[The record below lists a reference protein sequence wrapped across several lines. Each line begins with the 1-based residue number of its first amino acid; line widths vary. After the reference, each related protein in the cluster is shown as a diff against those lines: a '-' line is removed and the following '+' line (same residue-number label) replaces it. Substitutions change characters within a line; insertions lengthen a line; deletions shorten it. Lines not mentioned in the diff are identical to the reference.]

1 MNSRGLLFAMATL
14 AIYCLGVPAAA
25 SPWVEI
31 GDSQLRSDIEILA
44 SAGLIDDITMH
55 WPLPWA
61 SIVTDLRRNHGAA
74 EPEMVRAAAAR
85 VLAAAQHALQ
95 YNTLRGSA
103 TIDGTNVPDTIRGFD
118 GLGRETAQGQIS
130 LEYIMPTTAVRLSL
144 GAQNRYHSG
153 QISIVP
159 DNTYIAQKV
168 GGTVIYAGYL
178 SHWWG
183 PGWIS
188 SLLLSN
194 NARPFPQIGIARG
207 ETSAFE
213 TPWLS
218 WIGPWQFE
226 FFVGLLDGP
235 RIARNTGY
243 VGARVEFNPL
253 PGLQIGLTRT
263 TELCGTGHR
272 CVPVTDYFGTP
283 LQTIGSPD
291 HTNDESGFDLRY
303 DTVAAGWPA
312 ELYLQVMNE
321 DNGPFVQS
329 ASSHL
334 FGATVWIPVTSN
346 PLRLTFEYTDSIATQ
361 NIFSF
366 GKISFGVAYNNTDY
380 IDGMRYR
387 GRTLGFSLD
396 GDSRLMT
403 LQGSWQ
409 DADAWNYEV
418 TLHRAHI
425 SDPSSPAGSNVV
437 TTAPVVVDLGEARV
451 SIPFKDLQLI
461 IAARY
466 QDDQPRPWHGATGAI
481 EASITYSF

>member
-1 MNSRGLLFAMATL
+1 MNLPRLLFTIAAMAIICPCDF
-14 AIYCLGVPAAA
+14 AVA
-25 SPWVEI
+25 SPWVET
-31 GDSQLRSDIEILA
+31 GDSQLRSDIELLA
-44 SAGLIDDITMH
+44 SAGVIDDITMH

-61 SIVTDLRRNHGAA
+61 SIVTDLRHQHGGAQN
-74 EPEMVRAAAAR
+74 EMVRAAAAR
-85 VLAAAQHALQ
+85 VMAAAQRQ
-95 YNTLRGSA
+95 MQFDTLRGSA
-103 TIDGTNVPDTIRGFD
+103 TIDGTNAPDPVRGFD

-130 LEYIMPTTAVRLSL
+130 LEYMMSTTAVRLSL
-144 GAQNRYHSG
+144 GAEDRYHSG
-153 QISIVP
+153 QINILP
-159 DNTYIAQKV
+159 DNSYVAQKV
-168 GGTVIYAGYL
+168 GGVVAYAGYL

-194 NARPFPQIGIARG
+194 NARPFPQIGIARD
-207 ETSAFE
+207 ETSAFQ

-235 RIARNTGY
+235 RVARDTGY
-243 VGARVEFNPL
+243 VGARIEFNPL

-272 CVPVTDYFGTP
+272 CVPLADYFTTP
-283 LQTIGSPD
+283 LQSPASPD

-303 DTVAAGWPA
+303 DTMAAGWPF
-312 ELYLQVMNE
+312 EVYLQVMNE

-334 FGATVWIPVTSN
+334 FGATVWIPVADN

-366 GKISFGVAYNNTDY
+366 GKVFYDVAYNNTGY
-380 IDGMRYR
+380 TDGMRFR

-396 GDSRLMT
+396 SDSRLLT
-403 LQGSWQ
+403 LQGSWH
-409 DADAWNYEV
+409 DAGEWTYEF
-418 TLHRAHI
+418 TYHRAQI
-425 SDPSSPAGSNVV
+425 MDPNSPPGTNIV
-437 TTAPVVVDLGEARV
+437 TTAPVTINLGEARV
-451 SIPFKDLQLI
+451 TIPFKDIKLE
-461 IAARY
+461 IAARF
-466 QDDQPRPWHGATGAI
+466 QDDQPRPWSGSQGAI
-481 EASITYSF
+481 EAAITYNF